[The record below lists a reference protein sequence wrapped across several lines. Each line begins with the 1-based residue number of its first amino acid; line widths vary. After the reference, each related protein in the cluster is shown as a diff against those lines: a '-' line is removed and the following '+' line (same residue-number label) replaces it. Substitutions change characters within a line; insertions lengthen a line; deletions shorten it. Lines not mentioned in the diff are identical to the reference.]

1 MKLLQYIFLP
11 VLFANMTLMQNG
23 WIIGRGFFWLG
34 ICIAGLCL
42 LHEKHLRTAIV
53 LIGGLVLIRLTRFA
67 IGDVPTLMALAKI
80 GEFLLFSVTGYIL
93 YGDDLQKLRR
103 VVLVLVLGNLIV
115 MPFQIA
121 GVSSFFMYWTTDY
134 LHSPEVMGIGE
145 VGTFKNIPVYPTLF
159 VKEADLYFQIGQGR
173 PSGIAP
179 ANNLL
184 STFLLLSA
192 VICLHTKPSP
202 NRFWSSIVM
211 NAAVILCMSKVAIWL
226 LALIYLKRL
235 RRRGWVLCRSTFFE
249 LMTFLGSMGIY
260 AALFPGLFTTNQS
273 ANAFLWSIGIRLIDI
288 LHQLNLST
296 EIFGLNEV
304 PGLLVY
310 RNKDSDGTA
319 LYYLFTPLGVTVMLV
334 IVLFVLA
341 RTLGRKRVKK
351 LSIKNTFYFDYA
363 LALVVSVF
371 LIPAIIKS
379 PLFFALAGVLF
390 GQFLRSP
397 PTIKLAM
404 KTSGSK
410 EAVS

>member
-34 ICIAGLCL
+34 ICIAVLCL
-42 LHEKHLRTAIV
+42 LHEKHLRTVIM
-53 LIGGLVLIRLTRFA
+53 LIGGLVIIRLTRFTL
-67 IGDVPTLMALAKI
+67 GDIPTLMALAKI
-80 GEFLLFSVTGYIL
+80 VEFLLFSIAGYIV

-103 VVLVLVLGNLIV
+103 VVLVLVLANLIV

-159 VKEADLYFQIGQGR
+159 VKETDLYYQIGQGR

-192 VICLHTKPSP
+192 VICLHIKSSP

-211 NAAVILCMSKVAIWL
+211 NAAVVLCMSKLAIWL
-226 LALIYLKRL
+226 LALIYLKRV

-249 LMTFLGSMGIY
+249 LMTLLGSIGIY

-273 ANAFLWSIGIRLIDI
+273 ANAFLWSIGIRIIDV

-296 EIFGLNEV
+296 EIFGLNEI

-310 RNKDSDGTA
+310 RNKDSDGML
-319 LYYLFTPLGVTVMLV
+319 LYYLFTPLGITIMILV
-334 IVLFVLA
+334 AVFILA
-341 RTLGRKRVKK
+341 KTLGQKRVEK
-351 LSIKNTFYFDYA
+351 LSIKNTFYSDYA
-363 LALVVSVF
+363 LVLLASAF

-397 PTIKLAM
+397 PTIKLAI
-404 KTSGSK
+404 KTSCSK